1 MKKVLNQEKSTT
13 QNKGKIHVQARA
25 NNMEYYHI
33 DIPIGRGGVWSL
45 TPLSTIAQLCRSGQC
60 NWWRKLEY
68 PEKTTGLP

>member
-33 DIPIGRGGVWSL
+33 DIPIGGGGGMEFNATFNNSSVMS
-45 TPLSTIAQLCRSGQC
+45 
-60 NWWRKLEY
+60 
-68 PEKTTGLP
+68 